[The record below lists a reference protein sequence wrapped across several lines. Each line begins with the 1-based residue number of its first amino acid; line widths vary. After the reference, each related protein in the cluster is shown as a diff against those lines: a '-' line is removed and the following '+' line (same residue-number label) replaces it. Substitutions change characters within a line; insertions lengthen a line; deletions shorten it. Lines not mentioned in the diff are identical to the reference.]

1 MLNID
6 IPEGKPYVMTCF
18 HQTEEQKDGSVGFI
32 PCMVVAGTAGYFPMS
47 GGDLQAA
54 WIWGKTHEDCMKA
67 CKNYNTNTLGLSEA
81 EVRDVLISAAI
92 ASAFKVM

>member
-1 MLNID
+1 MSATANITGG
-6 IPEGKPYVMTCF
+6 ESLFVMTCF

-32 PCMVVAGTAGYFPMS
+32 PCMVIAGESGFFPMS
-47 GGDLQAA
+47 GGEEKDA

-67 CKNYNTNTLGLSEA
+67 CKDYNTKTLGLSEA

-92 ASAFKVM
+92 ASAAQ